1 MFNPYLMRER
11 KAFTLIEMLIVVA
24 IIAILAMI
32 AVGAYGSARRSAQI
46 DLMADNL
53 VSSLKYQQSL
63 SKAGKVVRE
72 SDQVGDEEQSVQTKC
87 YGMYFSKNGGES
99 GENGDGTPLIQF
111 VETPYYAVHPK
122 KPAADVC
129 ELSEAALRD
138 FDIEFD
144 LELFT
149 IQKYGIDQESD
160 RVLIMF
166 KPPFGRIFIGDDLNS
181 IATPERGL
189 TPFIKFGI
197 RYPDS
202 DDEKFFRF
210 DTSTGLTE
218 RVYE

>member
-1 MFNPYLMRER
+1 MHER

-72 SDQVGDEEQSVQTKC
+72 TAGFGEGEESQQTKC
-87 YGMYFSKNGGES
+87 YGMYFSKNGGE
-99 GENGDGTPLIQF
+99 DGAPLIQF
-111 VETPYYAVHPK
+111 VETPYYAVYPK
-122 KPAADVC
+122 QSAADVC
-129 ELSEAALRD
+129 KLNDAELRD
-138 FDIEFD
+138 FVIEFD

-149 IQKYGIDQESD
+149 IQKDDLDRELDQ
-160 RVLIMF
+160 VLIMF
-166 KPPFGRIFIGDDLNS
+166 KPPFGRIFIGDNLNS
-181 IATPERGL
+181 DLAPPERGYD
-189 TPFIKFGI
+189 PYIKFGI

-202 DDEKFFRF
+202 DDEKLFRF

>member
-1 MFNPYLMRER
+1 MHER

-72 SDQVGDEEQSVQTKC
+72 TDQFGEEEQSVQTKC
-87 YGMYFSKNGGES
+87 YGMFFSKSGGEQ
-99 GENGDGTPLIQF
+99 GAPLIQF
-111 VETPYYAVHPK
+111 VETPYYAVHPTESK
-122 KPAADVC
+122 ADVC
-129 ELSEAALRD
+129 ELNDAQLRD
-138 FDIEFD
+138 FEIEFD

-160 RVLIMF
+160 QVLIMF

-181 IATPERGL
+181 ISAPGMGL
-189 TPFIKFGI
+189 TPYIKFGV

>member
-1 MFNPYLMRER
+1 MRER

-72 SDQVGDEEQSVQTKC
+72 SDEVGEGEESVQTKC
-87 YGMYFSKNGGES
+87 YGMYFSKTGGE
-99 GENGDGTPLIQF
+99 DGAPLIQF
-111 VETPYYAVHPK
+111 VETPYYAVHPTK
-122 KPAADVC
+122 SAADVC
-129 ELSEAALRD
+129 ELTEATQIS

-149 IQKYGIDQESD
+149 IQKYGSEQESD
-160 RVLIMF
+160 QVLIMF

-181 IATPERGL
+181 IATPGRGL

-202 DDEKFFRF
+202 DDEKLFRF